1 MGIRWHSVGIVVA
14 VALGA
19 STAAVAQEISGA
31 GATTS
36 AKPMSSSFAPVSQAA
51 LDAAA
56 ADAKNW
62 IHSNG
67 SYAQT
72 RYYTG
77 SQINSK
83 NVGKLKPAFVFQT
96 AVLESMETA
105 PIVVNGVMFL
115 TTSFNHVYAIDAVTG
130 EEFWH
135 YKHKV
140 GPIVTVCCGNNNR
153 GVAIEGDRLFM
164 GTIDAKLV
172 ALDAKSGKLLWET
185 QIADPEKGYSET
197 MAPAVVD
204 GKVLIGTNGGEYGV
218 RGFVKAF
225 DAKDGKLLWTF
236 YTIPDKGQEGVWAE
250 NDATGRNMKRDIAAE
265 KKMLADKGGDFYQ
278 TLGGGV
284 WMTPAV
290 DKKTRTVFFV
300 VGNPSP
306 DLYGAIRPGDN
317 LYTDSIVAVDLD
329 KGTYKWH
336 FQYIAH
342 DVWDLDSV
350 SPPILTEAKDASGK
364 MVDVVI
370 HGGKTG
376 HIYVHERSTGKM
388 IRFSEAMI
396 PQENMWV
403 LPTKDGA
410 RMLPGANGGVEWSPM
425 AVNPKLRLAY
435 AANLHQPMTYHVEEA
450 AYPNGKL
457 WLGGAFK
464 TIAGEEQW
472 GRLVAVNLD
481 TGKVAWGV
489 KTPQPLIG
497 GVLATAG
504 DLVFNGEANG
514 WFKAFD
520 AKNGKELWK
529 YNAGAGVNAP
539 PVSYMVNGKQY
550 VAVAAGGNNQIDA
563 KRGNSVFVFALP

>member
-1 MGIRWHSVGIVVA
+1 LWLA
-14 VALGA
+14 CAPVAL
-19 STAAVAQEISGA
+19 AQEISG
-31 GATTS
+31 GTTTT
-36 AKPMSSSFAPVSQAA
+36 AKPMAKAPSAVTQAM
-51 LDAAA
+51 LNAAGG
-56 ADAKNW
+56 DAKNW

-67 SYAQT
+67 SYEQT
-72 RYYTG
+72 RYYPG
-77 SQINSK
+77 AQINAS
-83 NVGKLKPAFVFQT
+83 NVGMLKSAFVFQT

-105 PIVVNGVMFL
+105 PIVIDGVMFL
-115 TTSFNHVYAIDAVTG
+115 TTSFNHVYAIDAATG
-130 EEFWH
+130 EEYWH
-135 YKHKV
+135 YKHKL
-140 GPIVTVCCGNNNR
+140 GAIVTVCCGNNNR
-153 GVAIEGDRLFM
+153 GVAIEGGRLFM

-172 ALDAKSGKLLWET
+172 ALDARTGKLLWTT

-204 GKVLIGTNGGEYGV
+204 GKILIGTNGGEYGV

-225 DAKDGKLLWTF
+225 NAKDGKLLWTF
-236 YTIPDKGQEGVWAE
+236 YTIPEKGHEGVWAV
-250 NDATGRNMKRDIAAE
+250 NDATNRNMHRDIAAE
-265 KKMLADKGGDFYQ
+265 KKMLAEKGGNFYQ
-278 TLGGGV
+278 ALGGGV
-284 WMTPAV
+284 WMTPAI
-290 DKKTRTVFFV
+290 DLKTRTVFFV

-317 LYTDSIVAVDLD
+317 LYTDSMVAVDLD
-329 KGTYKWH
+329 KGNYKWH

-342 DVWDLDSV
+342 DVWDLDAV
-350 SPPILTEAKDASGK
+350 SPPVLTQAKDANGK

-376 HIYVHERSTGKM
+376 HVYVHERNTGKL

-425 AVNPKLRLAY
+425 AVNAKLRMAY
-435 AANLHQPMTYHVEEA
+435 AANLHQPMTYHVEA
-450 AYPNGKL
+450 TPYPGGKL

-464 TIAGEEQW
+464 TIPSEEQW

-481 TGKVAWGV
+481 TGKVAWGA

-520 AKNGKELWK
+520 AKTGKELWK
-529 YNAGAGVNAP
+529 YNCGAGVNAP
-539 PVSYMVNGKQY
+539 AVSYMVGGKQY